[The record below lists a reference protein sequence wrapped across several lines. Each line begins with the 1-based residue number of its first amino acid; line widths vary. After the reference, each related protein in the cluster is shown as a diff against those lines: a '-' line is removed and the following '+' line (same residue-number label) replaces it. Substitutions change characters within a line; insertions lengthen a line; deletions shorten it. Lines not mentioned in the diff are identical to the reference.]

1 MKKINLLSI
10 LFCLSLVSFAYSQ
23 SAVKWKPEIEM
34 DNQIFPSYLLATATK
49 AIDEKSDD
57 PYYIGDIDGKLG
69 VSITNPTKNSKLKLS
84 IKVDQ
89 IVDLQEFEV
98 ILPEVGKEYEIFPS
112 IVWNW
117 DVLRKMQQSIPANAT
132 FTMTL
137 NGKPIGQKNVV
148 VRIRSINEAVTAYK
162 YRESEEWE
170 ETPWMFAAYVNE
182 DHSWIDPLLKE
193 ALNTEIVE
201 QFDGFLSGDDEQVY
215 RQVFAIW
222 NILQKRGFKYS
233 SITNS
238 SGVSEKVHSQ
248 YVRFFEDSIK
258 TSQANCVDGSVLLVS
273 ILRKIGIRAD
283 LVLIPGHCFILIY
296 TNGSE
301 EPDVFGLET
310 TMMGSVNLGK
320 FADEGSLSNL
330 FGQTTKNQASWKTFV
345 AAINSGNKTYNDNY
359 EKISSEDQKY
369 IQYQLIDIE
378 QARKDKILPIAR

>member
-1 MKKINLLSI
+1 MKKTNLLLLTI
-10 LFCLSLVSFAYSQ
+10 CFGLVSFAYSQ

-57 PYYIGDIDGKLG
+57 QYYIGDNNGMLG
-69 VSITNPTKNSKLKLS
+69 ISITNPAKNSKLKLS

-98 ILPEVGKEYEIFPS
+98 ILPEVGKEYQIFPS
-112 IVWNW
+112 VVWNW
-117 DVLRKMQQSIPANAT
+117 NVLRKMQQSIPANAT
-132 FTMTL
+132 FTITL
-137 NGKPIGQKNVV
+137 NGKPIGQKNMV

-182 DHSWIDPLLKE
+182 DHIWIDQLLKE

-201 QFDGFLSGDDEQVY
+201 QFVGYQSDDEEVY

-238 SGVSEKVHSQ
+238 SGVSERVQSQ

-258 TSQANCVDGSVLLVS
+258 TSQANCVDGSVLIVS
-273 ILRKIGIRAD
+273 ILRKIGIKAY
-283 LVLIPGHCFILIY
+283 LVLIPGHCFILID
-296 TNGSE
+296 TDESD
-301 EPDVFGLET
+301 EPSFFALET
-310 TMMGSVNLGK
+310 TMMGNVNLGK
-320 FADEGSLSNL
+320 FADEGSLSTL
-330 FGQTTKNQASWKTFV
+330 FGQTTKNQVSWKTFV
-345 AAINSGNKTYNDNY
+345 AAINEGNKKYKENV
-359 EKISSEDQKY
+359 EKINSEDQKY
-369 IQYQLIDIE
+369 FQYQLIDIE
-378 QARKDKILPIAR
+378 QARKDNILPIAR